1 MVDRNRTNTQ
11 HGEALLLGQVAETAD
26 AVVRPLFIRRGEQ
39 HCHAVVPRP
48 RQREAAERRRSG
60 QKRVRNLEQNTR
72 SVPSVRLIAHAAPVS
87 HALKHIDR
95 PNDQG
100 VALPAVGLHN
110 HANPTGIV
118 LKSRIIQALSLGQG
132 RRLLSG

>member
-1 MVDRNRTNTQ
+1 MALVRDFAQNIQPAFKRRFIRPFRTGQEHLGDTRTKRGRRLTGHLMVDRNRTNTQ

-72 SVPSVRLIAHAAPVS
+72 SVPSVRLIAHAAP
-87 HALKHIDR
+87 
-95 PNDQG
+95 
-100 VALPAVGLHN
+100 
-110 HANPTGIV
+110 
-118 LKSRIIQALSLGQG
+118 
-132 RRLLSG
+132 